1 MARSSSFHPVMFE
14 MKTIEPVQLNESRMF
29 LETTFEHL
37 HIRHSLHPEKAEDFL
52 SNEKLLLIGNE
63 GRAEPGFLCFLPKKP
78 VQFLK
83 CRLDQGNYLRLRV
96 DSSVFNKG
104 TIFIATVDQGVI
116 TLQDCWMWKGDV
128 LTREP
133 FSKRIQ
139 PIHSFLQ
146 NFLIQDPRLS
156 GFELKLAAF
165 RPLSDFSQLVESGDY
180 QSIEF
185 LPENPRRRR
194 HFYRIEQAPRT
205 PSQNL
210 PRAAPTRNQQQQQ
223 QGKQTKQVQRTA
235 PAPQKLAPG
244 SIPTTLIA
252 IAKNIQGLPDTFDLF
267 SYDKKHIGEA
277 AVQEEETSFALRNE
291 FKTKSS
297 LLVLVEW
304 NSFLDSY
311 EIKKLAP
318 QGSRIHTSNYF
329 IHAPQQ
335 IVESVEEA
343 QHESPV
349 LVGIDE

>member
-1 MARSSSFHPVMFE
+1 MARSSTFHSVMFE
-14 MKTIEPVQLNESRMF
+14 MKTIEPAQLNETRGI
-29 LETTFEHL
+29 LESTFEHL

-78 VQFLK
+78 VQFVK

-104 TIFIATVDQGVI
+104 TVFIATVDQGVI
-116 TLQDCWMWKGDV
+116 TLQDCWMWRGDV
-128 LTREP
+128 LVKEP
-133 FSKRIQ
+133 FSKRLQ

-146 NFLIQDPRLS
+146 NFLIQDSRLS
-156 GFELKLAAF
+156 GFELKLATF
-165 RPLSDFSQLVESGDY
+165 RPLSEFSQLVDSGDY

-194 HFYRIEQAPRT
+194 HFYRIEQPKVSTAP
-205 PSQNL
+205 L
-210 PRAAPTRNQQQQQ
+210 PRPAPTRQQQTLVSSVKKHPRPQQQQQ
-223 QGKQTKQVQRTA
+223 QQRL
-235 PAPQKLAPG
+235 PPG
-244 SIPTTLIA
+244 SIPTTLVA

-297 LLVLVEW
+297 LVVLIEW

-318 QGSRIHTSNYF
+318 QGSRIHTANFF
-329 IHAPQQ
+329 IHAAQQ
-335 IVESVEEA
+335 TPGIVEEE
-343 QHESPV
+343 QRESPEPV
-349 LVGIDE
+349 DIDI